1 MKIESD
7 PVSEAT
13 GLAPK
18 RFPSYHRLGSL
29 QGVHVPQPPS
39 GTNGSRRQF
48 VGSLTAG
55 ISAAWLASLWPAAI
69 ADAADAM
76 VAARAGQSVRYRI
89 LTPQQAADFGAVADR
104 IIPADDTPG
113 ATDVGVVF
121 FADRM
126 LSGMTA
132 DQKPA
137 FEKALADVN
146 AAVRTRVPG
155 RASFASLNAREQD
168 DVLTSIQDTESFG
181 VLRTITLAGYFS
193 HPGHGGNKGNA
204 GWKAIGFED
213 RMAWTPPFGYYDR
226 PEVMARLL
234 PRRAT

>member
-1 MKIESD
+1 VSQSPSDTIE
-7 PVSEAT
+7 
-13 GLAPK
+13 
-18 RFPSYHRLGSL
+18 
-29 QGVHVPQPPS
+29 
-39 GTNGSRRQF
+39 SRRQF

-55 ISAAWLASLWPAAI
+55 LSAAWLTSLWPAAI
-69 ADAADAM
+69 TDAAEAS
-76 VAARAGQSVRYRI
+76 VAARAGQSVRYRT

-104 IIPADDTPG
+104 IIPADDTPS

-126 LSGMTA
+126 LSGMAA

-146 AAVRTRVPG
+146 ADARTRVPG
-155 RASFASLNAREQD
+155 TTSFASLNAKEQD
-168 DVLTSIQDTESFG
+168 DTLTSIQDSESFA

-193 HPGHGGNKGNA
+193 HPGHGGNKDTA
-204 GWKAIGFED
+204 GWKAIGFQD
-213 RMAWTPPFGYYDR
+213 RMAWSPPFGYYDR
-226 PEVMARLL
+226 PEIMARLL

>member
-1 MKIESD
+1 MSQSPSDTIE
-7 PVSEAT
+7 
-13 GLAPK
+13 
-18 RFPSYHRLGSL
+18 
-29 QGVHVPQPPS
+29 
-39 GTNGSRRQF
+39 SRRQF

-55 ISAAWLASLWPAAI
+55 LSAAWLTSLWPAAI
-69 ADAADAM
+69 TDAAEAS
-76 VAARAGQSVRYRI
+76 VAARAGQSVRYRT
-89 LTPQQAADFGAVADR
+89 LTLQQAAEFGAVADR

-126 LSGMTA
+126 LSGMAA

-146 AAVRTRVPG
+146 ADARTRVPG
-155 RASFASLNAREQD
+155 TTSFASLNAKEQD
-168 DVLTSIQDTESFG
+168 DTLTSIQDSESFA

-193 HPGHGGNKGNA
+193 HPGHGGNKDTA
-204 GWKAIGFED
+204 GWKAIGFQD
-213 RMAWTPPFGYYDR
+213 RMAWSPPFGYYDR
-226 PEVMARLL
+226 PEIMARLL

>member
-1 MKIESD
+1 M
-7 PVSEAT
+7 
-13 GLAPK
+13 
-18 RFPSYHRLGSL
+18 
-29 QGVHVPQPPS
+29 PQPPS

-69 ADAADAM
+69 ADAAEAS
-76 VAARAGQSVRYRI
+76 VAARTGQSVRYRT
-89 LTPQQAADFGAVADR
+89 LTPQQAADFGA
-104 IIPADDTPG
+104 
-113 ATDVGVVF
+113 

-126 LSGMTA
+126 LSGMAA

-146 AAVRTRVPG
+146 AAARARVPG
-155 RASFASLNAREQD
+155 TASFASLNATQQHD
-168 DVLTSIQDTESFG
+168 TLTSIQDSESFG
-181 VLRTITLAGYFS
+181 VLRTITIAGYFS
-193 HPGHGGNKGNA
+193 HPGHGGNKDNA
-204 GWKAIGFED
+204 GWKAIGFQD
-213 RMAWTPPFGYYDR
+213 RMAWSPPFGYYDR

>member
-1 MKIESD
+1 M
-7 PVSEAT
+7 
-13 GLAPK
+13 
-18 RFPSYHRLGSL
+18 
-29 QGVHVPQPPS
+29 PQPPS
-39 GTNGSRRQF
+39 DTNGSRRQF

-69 ADAADAM
+69 GDAADAS
-76 VAARAGQSVRYRI
+76 VAARAAQSVRYRT

-137 FEKALADVN
+137 FERALADVN

-193 HPGHGGNKGNA
+193 HPGHGGNKDNA
-204 GWKAIGFED
+204 GWKAIRFQD